1 MPDDQFETKKPIAPK
16 AMGLDADAS
25 ALQKLG
31 KALSAAVKSRAFGR
45 PDFAKHIVEAS
56 KLAGQ
61 INWSEVKGN
70 IEREAS
76 AEREKEE
83 VNLRTRRE
91 KLLQAAS
98 AANWPMQQGGQ
109 LDRIDIFHLEYE
121 GATAV
126 VKIGGVVLER
136 ARESDGERLFARL
149 RELRTALDQAPFHR
163 DDFFKMLKEAHIIC
177 RFRMAGGDESVPVR
191 ELHRE
196 MLLEHAR
203 NSERFRKAAEPK
215 NIEPYSLPQFIF
227 DLARFIRDGPSVG
240 GERLATQT
248 PSMREAR
255 ETVHIPN
262 LNHPIGNETAAA
274 RLGIKRV

>member
-1 MPDDQFETKKPIAPK
+1 MPDDQIETKRPNAPK

-45 PDFAKHIVEAS
+45 PDFAKHIMEAS

-61 INWSEVKGN
+61 INWLEVKEN
-70 IEREAS
+70 IERVAS

-177 RFRMAGGDESVPVR
+177 RFRMAG
-191 ELHRE
+191 E
-196 MLLEHAR
+196 MSLCRCANCTGRCCWNMHETRNASARPPSRRTLSPTPCR
-203 NSERFRKAAEPK
+203 NSSSTWRDSFAA
-215 NIEPYSLPQFIF
+215 
-227 DLARFIRDGPSVG
+227 V
-240 GERLATQT
+240 
-248 PSMREAR
+248 
-255 ETVHIPN
+255 
-262 LNHPIGNETAAA
+262 
-274 RLGIKRV
+274 